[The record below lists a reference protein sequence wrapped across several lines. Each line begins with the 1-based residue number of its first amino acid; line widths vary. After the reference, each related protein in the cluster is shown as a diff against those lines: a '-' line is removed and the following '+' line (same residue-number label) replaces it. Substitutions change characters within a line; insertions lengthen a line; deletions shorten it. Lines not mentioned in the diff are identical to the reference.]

1 MKKSIKFLLLDI
13 VILAIVINFNNLYLL
28 GFLFIFLHEFTH
40 VFVSKL
46 YGLNLYKIDFLLI
59 GTKAEIE
66 EIEDLDSFKR
76 FIIYFSGP
84 FLNLILGLMFY
95 IISLKVNWSFLN
107 ICYSL
112 NLGLFFFNI
121 LPCYPLD
128 GSRMLEIIIMRFMTF
143 RKGKKV
149 VSIVSFVISGIFI
162 ISFFILLIL
171 HKINITLLLVGGLF
185 IYSSITERKATSY
198 IMMSDL
204 IKKRKRI
211 ENEGYI
217 QNRTLSVYYK
227 MSLLKVLMLFEKDK
241 FNTFYILDEEIKLLK
256 IIHEDEVIKGLK
268 EYGDISLEEY
278 IKKEDA

>member
-84 FLNLILGLMFY
+84 FFNLILGLIFY

-185 IYSSITERKATSY
+185 IYSAITERKATSY

>member
-76 FIIYFSGP
+76 FVIYFSGP
-84 FLNLILGLMFY
+84 LLNLILGLIFY

-112 NLGLFFFNI
+112 NFGLFFFNI

-149 VSIVSFVISGIFI
+149 VSIISFVISSIFI
-162 ISFFILLIL
+162 ISFFYLLIL

-185 IYSSITERKATSY
+185 IYSSIIERKATSY

-278 IKKEDA
+278 IKKEDV

>member
-84 FLNLILGLMFY
+84 FLNLILGLIFY

-162 ISFFILLIL
+162 ISFFILLTL

>member
-84 FLNLILGLMFY
+84 FLNLILGLIFY

-149 VSIVSFVISGIFI
+149 VSIVSLVISVIFI

-185 IYSSITERKATSY
+185 IYSAITERKATSY

-278 IKKEDA
+278 IKKEDV

>member
-84 FLNLILGLMFY
+84 FLNLILGLIFY

>member
-40 VFVSKL
+40 VFVSEL

-84 FLNLILGLMFY
+84 FLNLILGLIFY

-162 ISFFILLIL
+162 ISFFILLTL

-278 IKKEDA
+278 IKKEDV

>member
-84 FLNLILGLMFY
+84 FFNLILGLIFY

-149 VSIVSFVISGIFI
+149 VSIVSLVISGVFI
-162 ISFFILLIL
+162 ISFFIFLIL

-185 IYSSITERKATSY
+185 IYSAITERKATSY

>member
-278 IKKEDA
+278 IKKEDV

>member
-76 FIIYFSGP
+76 FVIYFSGP
-84 FLNLILGLMFY
+84 LLNLILGLIFY

-143 RKGKKV
+143 RKVKKV
-149 VSIVSFVISGIFI
+149 VSIVSLVISGVFI

-185 IYSSITERKATSY
+185 IYSAITERKATSY